1 MRGRRRLS
9 RAFWFPSPVH
19 RRAFAGTYVALVCPN
34 NDTTAP
40 CQLNAHVIAMVA
52 PESILHG
59 LRVGAS
65 FEIDGS
71 GTWEPLAIEDEYMNW
86 NGSSPRVSTGRVS
99 KQYKAW
105 LQTSTFAK
113 PKVFCAKLWALD
125 LATGDRGVLE
135 STCVDVSVEAP
146 AVPQR
151 PALEAHVNHY
161 AMTYYCEA
169 DDCVLDGHM
178 IVSTYATDPTN
189 PVFGGGSVS
198 FDGGKT
204 FTTKGV
210 RVLNQAKPSHS
221 NVFPEVLGPRVQVSY
236 EARGARAAVVPDEV
250 CFTLWV
256 ADAIT
261 HELVD
266 VLDNDAGEPL
276 PPPVKPG
283 LFCYAPYLIE

>member
-9 RAFWFPSPVH
+9 RAFWFPSPAH

-105 LQTSTFAK
+105 LQTSTFAR
-113 PKVFCAKLWALD
+113 LD
-125 LATGDRGVLE
+125 CQHEVLASSWPV
-135 STCVDVSVEAP
+135 VA
-146 AVPQR
+146 A
-151 PALEAHVNHY
+151 
-161 AMTYYCEA
+161 
-169 DDCVLDGHM
+169 VLD
-178 IVSTYATDPTN
+178 ATKAA
-189 PVFGGGSVS
+189 
-198 FDGGKT
+198 FDAT
-204 FTTKGV
+204 
-210 RVLNQAKPSHS
+210 
-221 NVFPEVLGPRVQVSY
+221 
-236 EARGARAAVVPDEV
+236 
-250 CFTLWV
+250 
-256 ADAIT
+256 
-261 HELVD
+261 
-266 VLDNDAGEPL
+266 
-276 PPPVKPG
+276 
-283 LFCYAPYLIE
+283 